1 MPKESV
7 KQKLTR
13 DRVLAAAV
21 NLADEIGLESFT
33 IRKLASALDV
43 GPMTIYHH
51 VPSKE
56 AIIDGIVDI
65 VFTEIASPPTDLD
78 WKAAIRVR
86 CESAREVLARHPW
99 APPVME
105 SRVTPGEATLAHH
118 DEVLGCF
125 RMAGF
130 SPQLTAHAY
139 AILDS
144 FIYGFALEE
153 ANLPDGGGE
162 EMIEM
167 GRQMAAA
174 WEDRLP
180 HLARFTV
187 EHVLQPGYRFADSFD
202 FGLDLILDGI
212 EHAHQAESA

>member
-1 MPKESV
+1 MPKDPG

-21 NLADEIGLESFT
+21 SLADEIGLESLT
-33 IRKLASALDV
+33 IRKLAAALEV

-65 VFTEIASPPTDLD
+65 VFTEIASPPPDLD
-78 WKAAIRVR
+78 WKAAMRVR
-86 CESAREVLARHPW
+86 CESAREVLTRHPW

-105 SRVTPGEATLAHH
+105 SRVSPGEATLAHH
-118 DEVLGCF
+118 DDVLGCF
-125 RMAGF
+125 QRADF

-167 GRQMAAA
+167 GRQLAAEWA
-174 WEDRLP
+174 KDLP
-180 HLARFTV
+180 HLAQFTV
-187 EHVLQPGYRFADSFD
+187 EHVLQPGYRFGDSFD
-202 FGLDLILDGI
+202 FGLGLILDGL
-212 EHAHQAESA
+212 EQAHATEST